1 MRASIV
7 RRAMLSPA
15 SERGFWPKIRHQE
28 EAGGRHDVS
37 AEGTLRKAISLL
49 HFARLR
55 HSDDLQN
62 GNDQVGDDY
71 LEDPLADLGDPGL
84 FASTGPEENIDFHTS
99 FEGML
104 LISQGLGPMALPEIG
119 QADNFSNDSGFQ
131 GGITNAAS
139 PLTHG
144 PATGDTAMEV
154 FYTVKGS
161 SSSPTETLLAV
172 TPLDKTWRT

>member
-1 MRASIV
+1 M
-7 RRAMLSPA
+7 
-15 SERGFWPKIRHQE
+15 
-28 EAGGRHDVS
+28 
-37 AEGTLRKAISLL
+37 
-49 HFARLR
+49 
-55 HSDDLQN
+55 QN